1 MTEYVDQP
9 SAAPTRKMTAVGIS
23 GILAI
28 AILTALDAWVPGLGE
43 LLTEPVYAAVPIVV
57 GLVSGWFVRER
68 KA

>member
-1 MTEYVDQP
+1 
-9 SAAPTRKMTAVGIS
+9 MTAVGIS

-28 AILTALDAWVPGLGE
+28 AILAALDAWVPGLGE